1 MKLVVNKCY
10 GGFSF
15 SDFAIKELNLDY
27 ASQCID
33 RDDPALIALIEK
45 YGSKKCSSQWSNL
58 EIVEIPDEATDYRI
72 NEYDGYENVIYVQN
86 GLIWDAD

>member
-15 SDFAIKELNLDY
+15 SDFVVKKLNLEY
-27 ASQCID
+27 ASQCVD
-33 RDDPALIALIEK
+33 RNDPALIALIEK

-72 NEYDGYENVIYVQN
+72 EEYDGYENVIYVQN